1 MTRHFKCGRT
11 QCVCVNEMFGPER
24 PGGVGRSDNEGKEY
38 GSEEGLG
45 GISNCLGSV
54 FRFIWYSTGT
64 EKVKLQY
71 CSV

>member
-45 GISNCLGSV
+45 AYPIAWDPSSDSYGIQPE
-54 FRFIWYSTGT
+54 R
-64 EKVKLQY
+64 KR
-71 CSV
+71 